1 MSPIVKKLR
10 RQMLDA
16 PYSEDVIRIMFVLA
30 RTGEPD
36 AIRVIAAQMDVP
48 CDVGRAAVR
57 ALIEIGPAVI
67 PEMHTRLEALD
78 SDMISNARKVLAALR
93 DEIAEAAE

>member
-1 MSPIVKKLR
+1 MNAIVKKLR
-10 RQMLDA
+10 CQMLDA
-16 PYSEDVIRIMFVLA
+16 QYSEEIIRIMFALA

-57 ALIEIGPAVI
+57 ALIEMGPAVI
-67 PEMHTRLEALD
+67 PEMHRRLEADD
-78 SDMISNARKVLAALR
+78 SDMIANARKVLVALS